1 MLCKSRLQLCF
12 LCIQS
17 CSWVNL
23 HCSAQKQFVSLSPQL
38 DSWWPGAKI
47 MFTPQIKM
55 DFVSCFVSTYVT
67 HYYIYS
73 TVNSR
78 NSHPKISK
86 VLVDLPHWYINQRKY
101 MEYVFSKRWWIF
113 LRFIKPF
120 EALVR
125 EGGSNFKCF
134 LPVLLLLLLNNTF
147 FLCQT
152 CCKCNFLILR
162 YLMKEKMK
170 SDLANYRVL
179 GKCYYYMPILLP
191 PIIAIFSII
200 GISSK
205 LHSSTISLDP
215 IHDFHF
221 NSFPSLVVFLATSF
235 VLLVEQDVVLTR
247 DGGW

>member
-1 MLCKSRLQLCF
+1 MLSLNNAKPEQALFWRNLPGRVSFHNFWQIEINNWLTEDFECYYQSLFMLCKSGLLLCF
-12 LCIQS
+12 LCIRS

-101 MEYVFSKRWWIF
+101 LEYVFSKRWWIF
-113 LRFIKPF
+113 LRFINPLK
-120 EALVR
+120 LQWR
-125 EGGSNFKCF
+125 SEGAVSNVFFPYCYCF
-134 LPVLLLLLLNNTF
+134 
-147 FLCQT
+147 C
-152 CCKCNFLILR
+152 
-162 YLMKEKMK
+162 
-170 SDLANYRVL
+170 
-179 GKCYYYMPILLP
+179 
-191 PIIAIFSII
+191 
-200 GISSK
+200 
-205 LHSSTISLDP
+205 
-215 IHDFHF
+215 
-221 NSFPSLVVFLATSF
+221 
-235 VLLVEQDVVLTR
+235 
-247 DGGW
+247 